1 MSFHGTDLI
10 GVARRHRLVICLCVM
25 VVVASLVWLSA
36 RPKLVVHGDFSQQE
50 VSQIVKAVKHDVW
63 RTAFPDSSWSTLKGA
78 PRALWA
84 VAGVRIYEV
93 SQTFKDRVLVKG
105 N

>member
-10 GVARRHRLVICLCVM
+10 GVARRHRLVICLCVL

-36 RPKLVVHGDFSQQE
+36 PPGLVVHGDFSEQD

-63 RTAFPDSSWSTLKGA
+63 RTAFPDSSWSTIKST

-84 VAGVRIYEV
+84 VAGVGIYEV
-93 SQTFKDRVLVKG
+93 SQTSKDRARP
-105 N
+105 